1 MYSKCYPLALHLT
14 PPLLPCL
21 VGQGWFVA
29 LPILLSFVGLVM
41 VGVGGFSCEMM
52 KVTDEYYNLYTY
64 YGFTSLKRYGSCS
77 ELIDTSSAFKAGNA
91 FAILATLIG
100 VLTVIAAILTTF
112 IRFPPQAI
120 LGMAISSFVVAG
132 CSVIVTGVGFADPGC
147 ALSGQT
153 CSPGSMMY
161 VAMFGAF
168 FWIAAGAAF
177 LFVRKYEREGI
188 MDENVK
194 PTPAVP
200 AIPAAAAAID
210 VEAHNDELPT
220 TVIEM
225 ITNPDGTQTRT
236 TTVTSYKDG
245 RKVVETTS
253 ETI

>member
-1 MYSKCYPLALHLT
+1 
-14 PPLLPCL
+14 
-21 VGQGWFVA
+21 
-29 LPILLSFVGLVM
+29 LLSFVGLVM

-64 YGFTSLKRYGSCS
+64 YGFTSLKLYGSCS
-77 ELIDTSSAFKAGNA
+77 ELINTSSAFKAGNA
-91 FAILATLIG
+91 FAILATLFG

-112 IRFPPQAI
+112 IRFPPRAI

-132 CSVIVTGVGFADPGC
+132 FSVIVTGVGFADAGC

-153 CSPGSMMY
+153 CEPGSMMF
-161 VAMFGAF
+161 VVMVGAF

-177 LFVRKYEREGI
+177 LFVRKFEREGI

-194 PTPAVP
+194 PAPAVA
-200 AIPAAAAAID
+200 AIPAAAASAID

-220 TVIEM
+220 IVIET
-225 ITNPDGTQTRT
+225 ITNPDGTKTRT
-236 TTVTSYKDG
+236 TTATSYKDG
-245 RKVVETTS
+245 QKVVEKTS